1 MFCYNN
7 NNDDDDDDDDDDL
20 DSLVFKLVEPLLF
33 PFLFLC

>member
-7 NNDDDDDDDDDDL
+7 NNDDDDDDDDDL